1 MSSKELYLIIREIS
15 FPIQVSNVNKK
26 KCLKRNLITSYLV
39 AQPKNPIF
47 STISFAAIFLLIYT
61 DSIVS
66 NLSITTTF
74 DFETNEIIDPHETDH
89 NNQEQPALEFK
100 SSTLNTTAPLIP
112 TQEKVVEEE
121 DSETQGL
128 LIPPDTFSKEERL
141 VWFRRK
147 LSELE
152 IFKSNN
158 LTRQFHSRVL
168 EFCNSDCEAQ
178 FFMTWIAPAK
188 FFGRREFF
196 ALESLFKAHPTG
208 CLMILSG
215 SLDSIRGYRILKP
228 LVDRG
233 FKVNA
238 VTPDLAFLFK
248 NTPAEAWFE
257 EMKSGNKDPGA
268 IPIAQNLSNLMRL
281 VVLYKYGGV
290 YLDTDFIVLKPFSG
304 LKNLIGAQSIN
315 MKSKN
320 WTRLNNAVL
329 IFDVNHPLLLKFIDE
344 FASTFDGYKWGH
356 NGPYLVSRVVERI
369 REKPGYNFTVLP
381 PMAFYPVDWIR
392 INKLFQKPANEY
404 DSIWVQAKLLRLSKE
419 TYGIHLWNK
428 HTRNLRIEE
437 GSVMGRL
444 ILEHCIL
451 CQHIY

>member
-1 MSSKELYLIIREIS
+1 
-15 FPIQVSNVNKK
+15 
-26 KCLKRNLITSYLV
+26 
-39 AQPKNPIF
+39 
-47 STISFAAIFLLIYT
+47 
-61 DSIVS
+61 
-66 NLSITTTF
+66 
-74 DFETNEIIDPHETDH
+74 
-89 NNQEQPALEFK
+89 
-100 SSTLNTTAPLIP
+100 
-112 TQEKVVEEE
+112 
-121 DSETQGL
+121 
-128 LIPPDTFSKEERL
+128 
-141 VWFRRK
+141 
-147 LSELE
+147 
-152 IFKSNN
+152 
-158 LTRQFHSRVL
+158 
-168 EFCNSDCEAQ
+168 
-178 FFMTWIAPAK
+178 MTWIAPAR

-228 LVDRG
+228 LVDKG
-233 FKVNA
+233 FKVTA
-238 VTPDLAFLFK
+238 VTLDLAFLFK
-248 NTPAEAWFE
+248 NTPAKAWFK
-257 EMKSGNKDPGA
+257 EMKSGNKDPGE
-268 IPIAQNLSNLMRL
+268 IPIAQNLSNLTRL

-329 IFDVNHPLLLKFIDE
+329 IFDVNHPLLLKFIEE

>member
-1 MSSKELYLIIREIS
+1 MS
-15 FPIQVSNVNKK
+15 PKK
-26 KCLKRNLITSYLV
+26 MSQKMFVYRLLNRT
-39 AQPKNPIF
+39 AKNPIF
-47 STISFAAIFLLIYT
+47 STISFAAILFLIYT

-66 NLSITTTF
+66 NLSMSTTF
-74 DFETNEIIDPHETDH
+74 DLERNEIIDPHETDH
-89 NNQEQPALEFK
+89 NSQEPPALEFE
-100 SSTLNTTAPLIP
+100 STTLNTTAPLIP

-121 DSETQGL
+121 DSETQGP
-128 LIPPDTFSKEERL
+128 LIPPDNVSKQERL

-147 LSELE
+147 LPELE
-152 IFKSNN
+152 ILKSNN

-168 EFCNSDCEAQ
+168 EFFNTDCEAQ
-178 FFMTWIAPAK
+178 FFMTWIAPAR

-208 CLMILSG
+208 CLMILSR

-233 FKVNA
+233 FRINA

-257 EMKSGNKDPGA
+257 EMKSGNKDPGE
-268 IPIAQNLSNLMRL
+268 ISIAQNLSNLMRL

-315 MKSKN
+315 MESKS

-329 IFDVNHPLLLKFIDE
+329 IFDVNHPLLLKFIEE
-344 FASTFDGYKWGH
+344 FASTFDGNKWGH
-356 NGPYLVSRVVERI
+356 NGPYLVSRVAERI

-392 INKLFQKPANEY
+392 INRLFQKPANED
-404 DSIWVQAKLLRLSKE
+404 DSIWAQAKLLRLSRE

-428 HTRNLRIEE
+428 QTRNLRIEE